1 VLGRD
6 RCDEPVVGRATGY
19 ASLDKIRNKGVAA
32 CRAQRKMVTS
42 ETFAEELGHEFGW
55 GPMRWRQ
62 ACEYRVCLQSTLRYE
77 HRIVVDGQAGDLMM
91 LMPRREA
98 RNDNARVDRR

>member
-1 VLGRD
+1 MLGCDGR
-6 RCDEPVVGRATGY
+6 DEPVVGSATGY
-19 ASLDKIRNKGVAA
+19 ASLDKIRNKRVAA
-32 CRAQRKMVTS
+32 CRAQRKMVTG
-42 ETFAEELGHEFGW
+42 ETFAEELGHEFGR

-62 ACEYRVCLQSTLRYE
+62 ACEYRIRLQSTLRDE
-77 HRIVVDGQAGDLMM
+77 RRTVVDGQAGDLVM

>member
-1 VLGRD
+1 MLGRD

-19 ASLDKIRNKGVAA
+19 AGLEKLRDEGVAA
-32 CRAQRKMVTS
+32 CRAQRKMVAS
-42 ETFAEELGHEFGW
+42 EAFAEELGHEFGW

-62 ACEYRVCLQSTLRYE
+62 ACEYRVCLQSTMRDE
-77 HRIVVDGQAGDLMM
+77 RRTVVDGEAGDLVM

-98 RNDNARVDRR
+98 RDNHARVDR